1 MLYQSTVICPMIDS
15 IKGKL
20 FYKYPTYVVL
30 DMNGIRLKLSITV
43 ATYNELPEK
52 GQDAE
57 LLTYLNVREDL
68 LELYGFIDN
77 EQRNMFMM
85 LNTISG
91 IGPRSA
97 MNILSGSNPKE
108 FKKNIIAG
116 DVKSLTVIPGI
127 GPKTAKR
134 IIVELKE
141 KYVDQ
146 DDDNLDFMFVAEDGM
161 AGDAII
167 ALMSLGYKRRQ
178 VNQAIRQL
186 EKAGELEG
194 SIEEIIKKALVKI

>member
-1 MLYQSTVICPMIDS
+1 MIDS

>member
-1 MLYQSTVICPMIDS
+1 MIDS

-20 FYKYPTYVVL
+20 FYKCPTYVVL

-52 GQDAE
+52 GQEAE

>member
-1 MLYQSTVICPMIDS
+1 MIDS

-108 FKKNIIAG
+108 FKKNIISG

>member
-1 MLYQSTVICPMIDS
+1 MIDS

-43 ATYNELPEK
+43 ATYNELLEK

>member
-1 MLYQSTVICPMIDS
+1 MIDS

-194 SIEEIIKKALVKI
+194 SFEEIIKKALVKI

>member
-1 MLYQSTVICPMIDS
+1 MIDS

-52 GQDAE
+52 GQDTA

-68 LELYGFIDN
+68 LELYGFINN

-97 MNILSGSNPKE
+97 MNILSGSHPKE

-146 DDDNLDFMFVAEDGM
+146 DDNNLDFLSVTEDGM

-167 ALMSLGYKRRQ
+167 ALISLGYKRRQ

>member
-1 MLYQSTVICPMIDS
+1 
-15 IKGKL
+15 
-20 FYKYPTYVVL
+20 
-30 DMNGIRLKLSITV
+30 
-43 ATYNELPEK
+43 
-52 GQDAE
+52 
-57 LLTYLNVREDL
+57 
-68 LELYGFIDN
+68 
-77 EQRNMFMM
+77 MFMM

>member
-1 MLYQSTVICPMIDS
+1 MIDS
-15 IKGKL
+15 IKGPIFFKD
-20 FYKYPTYVVL
+20 PASVVL
-30 DMNGIRLKLSITV
+30 DMHGIRLKLSITV
-43 ATYNELPEK
+43 ATYNSLPDK
-52 GQDAE
+52 GMKTE

-68 LELYGFIDN
+68 MELYGFAN
-77 EQRNMFMM
+77 QEERNMFMM

-97 MNILSGSNPKE
+97 MNILSGSNPAE

-127 GPKTAKR
+127 GTKTAKR
-134 IIVELKE
+134 IILELKE

-146 DDDNLDFMFVAEDGM
+146 DDDSMGFMLDSDDGK

-167 ALMSLGYKRRQ
+167 ALMALGYKRGR
-178 VNQAIRQL
+178 VNQAIRSL
-186 EKAGELEG
+186 ESAGELNG
-194 SIEEIIKKALVKI
+194 SIEDIIKKALKKL

>member
-1 MLYQSTVICPMIDS
+1 MIDS

-20 FYKYPTYVVL
+20 FYKYPTHVVL

-161 AGDAII
+161 ASDAII

>member
-1 MLYQSTVICPMIDS
+1 MIDS

-68 LELYGFIDN
+68 LELYGFIDH

>member
-1 MLYQSTVICPMIDS
+1 MIDS

-43 ATYNELPEK
+43 PTYNELPEK

-68 LELYGFIDN
+68 LELYGFIDI

>member
-1 MLYQSTVICPMIDS
+1 MIDS

-43 ATYNELPEK
+43 ATYNELLEK
-52 GQDAE
+52 GQDVE

>member
-1 MLYQSTVICPMIDS
+1 MIDS
-15 IKGKL
+15 IKGTL

-43 ATYNELPEK
+43 ATYNELLEK
-52 GQDAE
+52 GQDVE

-178 VNQAIRQL
+178 VNQAIQQL

>member
-1 MLYQSTVICPMIDS
+1 MIDS

-43 ATYNELPEK
+43 ATYNELLEK
-52 GQDAE
+52 GQDVE

-178 VNQAIRQL
+178 VNQAIQQL

>member
-1 MLYQSTVICPMIDS
+1 MIDS

-178 VNQAIRQL
+178 VNQAIQQL

>member
-1 MLYQSTVICPMIDS
+1 MIDS

-127 GPKTAKR
+127 GPKTANR